1 MENLYTGGQLAVK
14 LMEEFGVK
22 VAFGI
27 PGGQTLSVN
36 NAMYDSTI
44 RFVHT
49 RHENGAAV
57 AADGYG
63 RLTGEPG
70 VCLATTGP
78 GATNLI
84 TGLGGALR
92 DSSPVIALVFQN
104 KLPDAGRG
112 DAQESDHE
120 LLFGSICKKYIPVRD
135 ISSLAWSMREAYR
148 VAKTGRPGPVV
159 VDFYRDVVENQ
170 KAPYIPMDPADY
182 CYATDCVAL
191 PVSIQ
196 AAAAEIKKA
205 KKPCLWVGNGVK
217 LAHAEE
223 EIKELSLLLAAP
235 IVTTYNAMA
244 AVESSFEN
252 LVGPRT
258 RHGSEI
264 SKAALEE
271 SDCVITVGST
281 LTAIS
286 TNRWDL
292 KIHNMIQ
299 FDIIPENIGRHYPA
313 KVGVVGD
320 AKAGLRSL
328 LDTLKADGYQ
338 ADPSYRND
346 IFARKAKW
354 AENVFSGPI
363 ADVNATP
370 VPPIAL
376 HMELSKCL
384 KENSIFVVDAGNP
397 GAWTHITDFPAGT
410 TYMKPV
416 NYGNMGFALG
426 AALGCKE
433 AAPDRE
439 VIALLGDGSLG
450 MTLGELETI
459 SREKLHV
466 IVILVN
472 DDAYGNIKQEEK
484 FKTGTENYIGVEFPS
499 IDYVKVAEALGY
511 NGTIVRKA
519 SEIPQAMEAARASD
533 KPFMIEVK
541 LDGSYTVWPSC
552 F

>member
-191 PVSIQ
+191 PASIQ

>member
-191 PVSIQ
+191 PASIQ

-397 GAWTHITDFPAGT
+397 GVWTHITDFPAGT

>member
-191 PVSIQ
+191 PASIQ

-328 LDTLKADGYQ
+328 IDTLKADGYQ

>member
-191 PVSIQ
+191 PASIQ

-235 IVTTYNAMA
+235 IVTTYTAMA

>member
-1 MENLYTGGQLAVK
+1 MENLYPGGQLAVK

-191 PVSIQ
+191 PASIQ

-235 IVTTYNAMA
+235 IVTTYHAMA

-264 SKAALEE
+264 PKAALEE

-328 LDTLKADGYQ
+328 IDTLKADGYQ

-370 VPPIAL
+370 VPPVAL

>member
-170 KAPYIPMDPADY
+170 KAPYIPMNPADY
-182 CYATDCVAL
+182 CYAPDCVAF
-191 PVSIQ
+191 PAAIQ

-320 AKAGLRSL
+320 AKASLRSL
-328 LDTLKADGYQ
+328 IDTLKADSYQ

-354 AENVFSGPI
+354 AEGVFSGPI

-499 IDYVKVAEALGY
+499 IDYVRVAEALGY

>member
-182 CYATDCVAL
+182 CYAPDCVAF
-191 PVSIQ
+191 PAAIQ

-320 AKAGLRSL
+320 AKASLRSL
-328 LDTLKADGYQ
+328 IDTLKADSYQ

-354 AENVFSGPI
+354 AEGVFSGPI

-499 IDYVKVAEALGY
+499 IDYVRVAEALGY

>member
-182 CYATDCVAL
+182 CYAPDCVAF
-191 PVSIQ
+191 PAAIQ

-292 KIHNMIQ
+292 KIHSMIQ

-320 AKAGLRSL
+320 AKASLRSL
-328 LDTLKADGYQ
+328 IDTLKADSYQ

-354 AENVFSGPI
+354 AEGVFSGPI

-499 IDYVKVAEALGY
+499 IDYVRVAEALGY

>member
-182 CYATDCVAL
+182 CYAPDCVAF
-191 PVSIQ
+191 PAAIQ

-217 LAHAEE
+217 LAHAEK

-320 AKAGLRSL
+320 AKASLRSL
-328 LDTLKADGYQ
+328 IDTLKADSYQ

-354 AENVFSGPI
+354 AEGVFSGPI

-499 IDYVKVAEALGY
+499 IDYVRVAEALGY

>member
-191 PVSIQ
+191 PASIQ

-433 AAPDRE
+433 AAPDRD

>member
-191 PVSIQ
+191 PASIQ

-533 KPFMIEVK
+533 KPFMVEVK

>member
-120 LLFGSICKKYIPVRD
+120 LLFDSICKKYIPVRD

-191 PVSIQ
+191 PASIQ

-484 FKTGTENYIGVEFPS
+484 FKTCTENYIGVEFPS

>member
-182 CYATDCVAL
+182 CYAPDCVAF
-191 PVSIQ
+191 PAAIQ

-244 AVESSFEN
+244 AVESSFEI

-320 AKAGLRSL
+320 AKASLRSL
-328 LDTLKADGYQ
+328 IDTLKADSYQ

-354 AENVFSGPI
+354 AEGVFSGPI

-499 IDYVKVAEALGY
+499 IDYVRVAEALGY

-541 LDGSYTVWPSC
+541 LDGSYTVWPAC

>member
-191 PVSIQ
+191 PASIQ

-286 TNRWDL
+286 TNRWNL

-328 LDTLKADGYQ
+328 IDTLKADGYQ

-370 VPPIAL
+370 VPPVAL

>member
-191 PVSIQ
+191 PASIQ

-459 SREKLHV
+459 SREKLHL

>member
-78 GATNLI
+78 GATNLL

-182 CYATDCVAL
+182 CYAPDCVAF
-191 PVSIQ
+191 PAAIQ

-320 AKAGLRSL
+320 AKASLRSL
-328 LDTLKADGYQ
+328 IDTLKADSYQ

-354 AENVFSGPI
+354 AEGVFSGPI

-499 IDYVKVAEALGY
+499 IDYVRVAEALGY

>member
-49 RHENGAAV
+49 RHENSAAV

-70 VCLATTGP
+70 FCRATTGP

-191 PVSIQ
+191 PASIQ

>member
-182 CYATDCVAL
+182 CYAPDCVAF
-191 PVSIQ
+191 PAAIQ

-320 AKAGLRSL
+320 AKASLRSL
-328 LDTLKADGYQ
+328 IDTLKADSYQ

-346 IFARKAKW
+346 IFARNAKW
-354 AENVFSGPI
+354 AEGVFSGPI

-499 IDYVKVAEALGY
+499 IDYVRVAEALGY

>member
-191 PVSIQ
+191 PASIQ

-205 KKPCLWVGNGVK
+205 KKPCLWVGNGIK

>member
-1 MENLYTGGQLAVK
+1 MENQYTGGELAVK
-14 LMEEFGVK
+14 VMEEFGAKIV
-22 VAFGI
+22 FGV

-36 NAMYDSTI
+36 NAMRTSSI

-70 VCLATTGP
+70 ICLATTGP

-135 ISSLAWSMREAYR
+135 VSCLAWSLREAYR
-148 VAKTGRPGPVV
+148 TARTGRPGPVV

-170 KAPYIPMDPADY
+170 KAPYVPQSPADY
-182 CYATDCVAL
+182 CWMPDCVAGDDA
-191 PVSIQ
+191 I
-196 AAAAEIKKA
+196 ARAAAEIRKA
-205 KKPCLWVGNGVK
+205 KKLCLWVGNGVK
-217 LAHAEE
+217 IGHAQKQV
-223 EIKELSLLLAAP
+223 KELSTLLAAP

-244 AVESSFEN
+244 AVESDFEN
-252 LVGPRT
+252 LIGPRT

-271 SDCVITVGST
+271 ADCVIAIGST
-281 LTAIS
+281 LTAIN
-286 TNRWDL
+286 TNRWEL
-292 KIHNMIQ
+292 KVRQMVQ
-299 FDIIPENIGRHYPA
+299 LDIVPENIGRHYPVSA
-313 KVGVVGD
+313 GVVGD
-320 AKAGLRSL
+320 AGANLVKLIAALKDGGYHADRAYLDDL
-328 LDTLKADGYQ
+328 L
-338 ADPSYRND
+338 
-346 IFARKAKW
+346 ARKAKW
-354 AENVFSGPI
+354 SAQVFSGPI
-363 ADVNATP
+363 ADVTATP

-384 KENSIFVVDAGNP
+384 KENTIFAVDAGNP
-397 GAWTHITDFPAGT
+397 GAWTHITRFPRGT

-426 AALGCKE
+426 AAIGCKE
-433 AAPDRE
+433 AAPERE
-439 VIALLGDGSLG
+439 VIALIGDGSLG
-450 MTLGELETI
+450 MTLGELETM
-459 SREKLHV
+459 SREKLHI
-466 IVILVN
+466 IVLLVN
-472 DDAYGNIKQEEK
+472 DNAFGNIKQEEK
-484 FKTGTENYIGVEFPS
+484 FKTGTENYTGVEFPE
-499 IDYVKVAEALGY
+499 INYVDAAKALGVD
-511 NGTIVRKA
+511 GTVVTKA
-519 SEIPQAMEAARASD
+519 EQLPVAMAQARNARG
-533 KPFMIEVK
+533 PFMIEVK

>member
-191 PVSIQ
+191 PASIQ

-328 LDTLKADGYQ
+328 IDTLKADGYQ

-370 VPPIAL
+370 VPPVAL

-541 LDGSYTVWPSC
+541 LDGSYTVLPSC

>member
-191 PVSIQ
+191 PASIQ

-292 KIHNMIQ
+292 KIHDMIQ

>member
-1 MENLYTGGQLAVK
+1 MENMYTGGQLAVK

-182 CYATDCVAL
+182 CYAPDCVAF
-191 PVSIQ
+191 PAAIQ

-271 SDCVITVGST
+271 SDCVITIGST

-320 AKAGLRSL
+320 AKASLRSL
-328 LDTLKADGYQ
+328 IDTLKADSYQ

-354 AENVFSGPI
+354 AEGVFSGPI

>member
-1 MENLYTGGQLAVK
+1 MEKMYTGGQLAVK
-14 LMEEFGVK
+14 IMEEFGAKIV
-22 VAFGI
+22 FGI

-36 NAMYDSTI
+36 NAMYDSKI

-70 VCLATTGP
+70 ICLATTGP

-84 TGLGGALR
+84 TGLGGAFR

-112 DAQESDHE
+112 DAQEGDHQ
-120 LLFGSICKKYIPVRD
+120 LLLGSLCKKYIPVRD
-135 ISSLAWSMREAYR
+135 ISCLAWAMREAYR
-148 VAKTGRPGPVV
+148 EAKTGRPGPVV

-170 KAPYIPMDPADY
+170 TAPYIPVDPATY
-182 CYATDCVAL
+182 CFKDD
-191 PVSIQ
+191 SIAGRASIE
-196 AAAAEIKKA
+196 AAAANICKSKKI
-205 KKPCLWVGNGVK
+205 CLWIGNGVK
-217 LAHAEE
+217 LAHAKEE
-223 EIKELSLLLAAP
+223 VKALSTLLEAP
-235 IVTTYNAMA
+235 IVTTYNGLA
-244 AVESSFEN
+244 AIESSFKN
-252 LVGPRT
+252 LVGPRS

-264 SKAALEE
+264 SKSAIEE
-271 SDCVITVGST
+271 ADCVIVVGSS

-286 TNRWDL
+286 TNRWEL
-292 KIHNMIQ
+292 KAKNLIQ

-313 KVGVVGD
+313 SVGIIGD
-320 AKAGLRSL
+320 AKVNLQL
-328 LDTLKADGYQ
+328 LTNELKAQNYT
-338 ADPSYRND
+338 ADSSYRD
-346 IFARKAKW
+346 EIFARKAKW
-354 AENVFSGPI
+354 AKGVFSGPI
-363 ADVNATP
+363 ADTQATP

-376 HMELSKCL
+376 QMELGKCL
-384 KENSIFVVDAGNP
+384 KENGIFVVDAGNP
-397 GAWTHITDFPAGT
+397 GAWAHITDFPEGT
-410 TYMKPV
+410 TCMKPV

-433 AAPDRE
+433 AAPERE

-459 SREKLHV
+459 SREKLNV
-466 IVILVN
+466 IVLLVN

-484 FKTGTENYIGVEFPS
+484 FKTGTENYVGVEFPS
-499 IDYVKVAEALGY
+499 IDYVDIAKALGY
-511 NGTIVRKA
+511 SGTIVRKA
-519 SEIPQAMEAARASD
+519 CELPAAMEQARVAD
-533 KPFMIEVK
+533 GPYMIEIK

>member
-191 PVSIQ
+191 PASIQ

-328 LDTLKADGYQ
+328 IDTLKADGYQ

-433 AAPDRE
+433 AAPERE